1 MKMAESGSDL
11 LIFSWPSF
19 SPASMWCEMIT
30 GLNFFFLSPAYSL
43 FVCNHAHIQ
52 QGEETRAR
60 CVRYVAA
67 KLTRA
72 VYIADRRTYNVER
85 AHVTL
90 TTSKLFPR

>member
-60 CVRYVAA
+60 CVRYAAA
-67 KLTRA
+67 KLTQA
-72 VYIADRRTYNVER
+72 VYIADGAPTM
-85 AHVTL
+85 
-90 TTSKLFPR
+90 